1 MSPCRPMS
9 AVSCCVQYNPF
20 MVQATE
26 SSSGDSGRGAE
37 GGLTAVLPSGP
48 PRSRLVFCPADTVL
62 LCPLAVTTEA
72 PLKTLTSMVPFVVAL
87 RLASPISRIS
97 VPFTLNR
104 IPAPSGMDIV
114 RPSNGTWSQSICP
127 SVLEK

>member
-1 MSPCRPMS
+1 MS
-9 AVSCCVQYNPF
+9 AISCGVQYILF

-26 SSSGDSGRGAE
+26 SSSGESGIGAE

-48 PRSRLVFCPADTVL
+48 PRSRLVVCPADTVW

-72 PLKTLTSMVPFVVAL
+72 PFKTLTSIVPFVVAF
-87 RLASPISRIS
+87 RLASPMRRIS
-97 VPFTLNR
+97 VPFTLNL

-114 RPSNGTWSQSICP
+114 RPSKGTWSQSICP